1 MKMNLKESVNG
12 TRVKQG
18 AFLGIAAVFLIL
30 PYFCE
35 GFRSH
40 APGVAVICGVIFA
53 VCWGNPYEG
62 ITAKLTSPLL
72 GAAIVGMGFG
82 MNLLEVLR
90 VGTHGIIYT
99 FAGIA
104 MGIGLG
110 VFLGKRLG
118 LPKDTLY
125 LISVGTSICGGS
137 AIAAAA
143 PVLKAKA
150 HDIAIASAVVFT
162 LNAVALLVFPA
173 VGHALG
179 LSQYQFGYWA
189 ALGIH
194 DTSSVVG
201 AGMAYGPEALEIGT
215 TVKLAR
221 ALWIVPVTLFL
232 SCFAAPVAKGE
243 KRKIRF
249 RIPWFIP
256 GFLLASAL
264 VTWFP
269 AANEIGSGMKTLST
283 HIMIVTLFLIGAN
296 LSRGKLRELGLRP
309 VIHGIGLWIV
319 LATVWLGAVYFGAVR

>member
-1 MKMNLKESVNG
+1 MELNPTVEAAPAIG
-12 TRVKQG
+12 TMRVKQVIFLALAA
-18 AFLGIAAVFLIL
+18 AFFLLPWIFPAV
-30 PYFCE
+30 
-35 GFRSH
+35 RNH
-40 APGVAVICGVIFA
+40 APGVAVLCGVAFA
-53 VCWGNPYEG
+53 VLWGNPYEAV
-62 ITAKLTSPLL
+62 TAKLTSPLL

-82 MNLLEVLR
+82 MNLAEVLR
-90 VGTHGIIYT
+90 AGAHGMIYT
-99 FAGIA
+99 LAGISL
-104 MGIGLG
+104 GLG
-110 VFLGKRLG
+110 LGIVLGRRLG
-118 LPKDTLY
+118 LQKNTMY
-125 LISVGTSICGGS
+125 LISIGTSICGGS

-179 LSQYQFGYWA
+179 MSQYQFGYWS

-201 AGMAYGPEALEIGT
+201 ATMAFGPEALEVGT

-232 SCFAAPVAKGE
+232 SMCVAPAGEGE

-256 GFLLASAL
+256 GFLAASAL
-264 VTWFP
+264 VTWVP
-269 AANEIGSGMKTLST
+269 VTAEPGS
-283 HIMIVTLFLIGAN
+283 FL
-296 LSRGKLRELGLRP
+296 K
-309 VIHGIGLWIV
+309 
-319 LATVWLGAVYFGAVR
+319 

>member
-1 MKMNLKESVNG
+1 MKLNLKDLTNG
-12 TRVKQG
+12 GRPRQT
-18 AFLGIAAVFLIL
+18 AFLAVAAAFLIL
-30 PYFCE
+30 PWCFE

-40 APGVAVICGVIFA
+40 APGIAVVCGVIFA
-53 VCWGNPYEG
+53 VCWGNPYEK

-72 GAAIVGMGFG
+72 GVAIVGMGFG

-90 VGTHGIIYT
+90 VGANGIIYT

-110 VFLGKRLG
+110 VFLGKRLK

-162 LNAVALLVFPA
+162 LNAVALLIFPA
-173 VGHALG
+173 IGHALG
-179 LSQYQFGYWA
+179 LTQYQFGYWA

-201 AGMAYGPEALEIGT
+201 ASMAYGPEALAIGT

-232 SCFAAPVAKGE
+232 SMFAAPVAEGE

-264 VTWFP
+264 VTWLP
-269 AANEIGSGMKTLST
+269 ATAEVGGGLKTLST
-283 HIMIVTLFLIGAN
+283 HIMIITLFLIGAN

-309 VIHGIGLWIV
+309 VIHGIGLWLV
-319 LATVWLGAVYFGAVR
+319 LATVWLGAVYFGVVR